1 MATTT
6 TASPAMAA
14 LAAAV
19 AAAAVA
25 VAVGVAASV
34 GSAASAAA
42 VQASNQAN
50 QIQEQIAKF
59 LSRGGGSR
67 GEGGS
72 MNDAGRVIGGAAGFF
87 VAPTP
92 RNDLAIPVIGD
103 DESEDGCGDSSVR
116 FSDGICYPVLKRGP
130 CRRPHFWVT
139 VDPMTLTVSN
149 IYKYSYSYN
158 NNSFEYRRL
167 QNSFPLLVYFNS
179 ISKFH

>member
-1 MATTT
+1 
-6 TASPAMAA
+6 MAA

-59 LSRGGGSR
+59 LSRGGGGR
-67 GEGGS
+67 GEGGSMDQGGS

-103 DESEDGCGDSSVR
+103 DESDDGCGDSSVR
-116 FSDGICYPVLKRGP
+116 FTDGICYPVLKRGP

-149 IYKYSYSYN
+149 I
-158 NNSFEYRRL
+158 
-167 QNSFPLLVYFNS
+167 
-179 ISKFH
+179 